1 MLPLLIMAVGAA
13 MSAKDQYEAGEAQF
27 LESRRAAVISRI
39 AARQRAQEF
48 REEGEAFSGQQRAGY
63 AKSGVLIDSGS
74 PLLAVMDT
82 VVRAERNAIRTESQ
96 GDEQHRALSIQGKT
110 QLDTAS
116 SAATS
121 TLVSAAGSAMS
132 MYGKAQANTFK
143 PST

>member
-1 MLPLLIMAVGAA
+1 MAAGAA
-13 MSAKDQYEAGEAQF
+13 MSAKDQYEAGEQQF
-27 LESRRAAVISRI
+27 LESKRAAVISRI
-39 AARQRAQEF
+39 AARQRAREF
-48 REEGEAFSGQQRAGY
+48 REEGEAFAGQQRAGY
-63 AKSGVLIDSGS
+63 AKGGVLLDSGS

-116 SAATS
+116 SAATA
-121 TLVSAAGSAMS
+121 TLTSAAGSAMS

-143 PST
+143 PSTEN